1 MIIDEWWIFGFVEK
15 WPVHHN
21 GNGQSE
27 DEDANEGAQAAD
39 QLNMCISVIQF
50 FYLSV
55 FLYFCIAMLSAI
67 FVYFHICVNRWK
79 IIWST

>member
-39 QLNMCISVIQF
+39 QLNVCISVIQF

-67 FVYFHICVNRWK
+67 FFSKERWC
-79 IIWST
+79 